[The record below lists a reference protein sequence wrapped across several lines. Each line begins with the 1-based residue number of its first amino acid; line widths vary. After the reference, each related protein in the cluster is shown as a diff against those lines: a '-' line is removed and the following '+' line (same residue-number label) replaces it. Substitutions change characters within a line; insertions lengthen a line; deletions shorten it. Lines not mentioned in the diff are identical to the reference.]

1 MPRNTQ
7 SAFLLFTLL
16 GACLCSPAATL
27 PARAHPP
34 QSPPAAAAVTARVT
48 APVTATI
55 ALHGHDALD
64 VSYRIPAFCKA
75 LAFDDPGVS
84 AQAAALVRADWQ
96 AADACTEVDF
106 QGIRA
111 RHAGC
116 TTLRLRVPAST
127 RARDRRVYDGV
138 HPWAQP
144 LGNGIY
150 AHTAAYAV
158 KATCGPVAWRVEAPG
173 GTVMIDGSVHAG
185 SASRSAAGIP
195 AGGVPALLLPTPY
208 RPDAPPFQAEA
219 SIARATRILLA
230 STVTQTLDAL
240 HALLPAL
247 PLRQGYV
254 LATSSPAP
262 TLDADAPSPD
272 VMRLLVPDQP
282 LPALEAQA
290 RRLIAHESAH
300 LAQPAHWNDA
310 WRADTGAIR
319 EGGAAFLRLAT
330 ALRLGWITE
339 TQLKDELEAAVNAC
353 ALGAAGKPWRA
364 FEGRNAGEDAIRCGL
379 ALHLVGLAP
388 APGRPAPL
396 ARLQAYYRQA
406 RDGAATDFAHG
417 LECGMDAACRA
428 RILPRLQGREPL
440 AAVLDE
446 QARTPGSVLHAAPGW
461 GPALIEVMAFGH
473 LEGLVRADCHGG
485 ANIAHD
491 RAAPRI
497 GPGLRCKVLQPG
509 MVVSTAE
516 GLPLFE
522 GAAAVQASA
531 LACRR
536 SGATVLGLLDG
547 RSVKVACGPTAGLPP
562 AVFGV
567 DAAQAATMMSVAP

>member
-7 SAFLLFTLL
+7 STFLLPALL
-16 GACLCSPAATL
+16 GACLCNPATAL
-27 PARAHPP
+27 PPP
-34 QSPPAAAAVTARVT
+34 SPPAAVAVT

-55 ALHGHDALD
+55 ALHGQDALD
-64 VSYRIPAFCKA
+64 VSYRIPSFCKA
-75 LAFDDPGVS
+75 LAFDDPGMS
-84 AQAAALVRADWQ
+84 AQAAALVRADWR

-106 QGIRA
+106 QGIRPT
-111 RHAGC
+111 HAGC

-144 LGNGIY
+144 LGDGIY

-158 KATCGPVAWRVEAPG
+158 KATCGPVAWQVEAPG
-173 GTVMIDGSVHAG
+173 GTVMIDGSVHAD
-185 SASRSAAGIP
+185 SATRSAAGIL

-230 STVTQTLDAL
+230 STVTQTQEAL

-254 LATSSPAP
+254 LATSSRTP
-262 TLDADAPSPD
+262 TLDADAPSPN
-272 VMRLLVPDQP
+272 VVRLLVPDQP
-282 LPALEAQA
+282 APALEAQA
-290 RRLIAHESAH
+290 RRLIGHESAH
-300 LAQPAHWNDA
+300 LAQPAAWHDA

-330 ALRLGWITE
+330 ALRLGWITPA
-339 TQLKDELEAAVNAC
+339 QLKDELEAAVNAC

-364 FEGRNAGEDAIRCGL
+364 FEGRNAGDNAIHCGL
-379 ALHLVGLAP
+379 TLHVLGLAP
-388 APGRPAPL
+388 APGRPAAL
-396 ARLQAYYRQA
+396 ARLQSYYRQA

-417 LECGMDAACRA
+417 LECGPEAACRA
-428 RILPRLQGREPL
+428 HVLPRLQGRAPL
-440 AAVLDE
+440 AAILDE
-446 QARTPGSVLHAAPGW
+446 QARTPGSLLHAAPDW
-461 GPALIEVMAFGH
+461 GPALVEVMAFGH
-473 LEGLVRADCHGG
+473 LEGLMRADCRGG

-491 RAAPRI
+491 KAAPRI
-497 GPGLRCKVLQPG
+497 GPGLRCKVLRPR
-509 MVVSTAE
+509 MVVSKAE

-522 GAAAVQASA
+522 GPAAVQASA
-531 LACRR
+531 QACRR
-536 SGATVLGLLDG
+536 SGVTVLGLHDG
-547 RSVKVACGPTAGLPP
+547 RSVKVACGPGAGLPST
-562 AVFGV
+562 VFGV
-567 DAAQAATMMSVAP
+567 DAAQAAAMMSVAP